1 MRNILVDELWKEDDL
16 LAMGYGKKVI
26 SNLPE
31 AQINILD
38 DVLLLLLTVN
48 KNEDNAALCY
58 LEPLPGH
65 TDIYRYWQKDV
76 AGEQRQFATYLIGSY
91 GKCPAAVRKIKPGAE
106 IGGATTAPTLAF
118 KCFKKLSAIIGMGV
132 ACGVEKKTNFFDVL
146 IAEKVNNYDQARLE
160 KGGPLSRGFA
170 LPTSDLLYQIF
181 GQQIMWPAGE
191 IKERLDKCNVKPR
204 IKQGIILSGPYLI
217 DDKKTKKELIQNF
230 ASEAIGIEMEAAY
243 LFRAAQQVRTHM
255 TIVKAVC
262 DFGDGEKHK
271 LFQPT
276 AALLAAN
283 CVKTYFDNDA
293 TVKMLS

>member
-1 MRNILVDELWKEDDL
+1 MDELWTEDDL
-16 LAMGYGKKVI
+16 YDMGYGKKAI
-26 SNLPE
+26 SDMPE

-38 DVLLLLLTVN
+38 EVLLLLLTVN

-58 LEPLPGH
+58 LDPLPGH
-65 TDIYRYWQKDV
+65 TVIYRYWQKDV
-76 AGEQRQFATYLIGSY
+76 AGEHRQFASYLIGAY
-91 GKCPAAVRKIKPGAE
+91 GKCPAAVRKIRPGAE

-132 ACGVEKKTNFFDVL
+132 ACGVEKKTKFCDVL

-160 KGGPLSRGFA
+160 EGGPLSRGFA

-191 IKERLDKCNVKPR
+191 IKEWLDKCKMKRPR

-262 DFGDGEKHK
+262 DFGDGKKHK

-293 TVKMLS
+293 TVEMLR